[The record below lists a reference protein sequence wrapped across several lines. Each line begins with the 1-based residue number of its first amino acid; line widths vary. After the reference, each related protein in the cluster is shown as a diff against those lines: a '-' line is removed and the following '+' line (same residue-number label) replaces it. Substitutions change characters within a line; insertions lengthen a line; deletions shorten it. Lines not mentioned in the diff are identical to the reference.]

1 MGIQTTVRAIFKQST
16 ICKIT
21 ISLIYDFDLPEQQ
34 KEKGIQS
41 NFGSCLILSLFSGF
55 TTSKSSATTSKT
67 QSEWVGREKGKLNL
81 TSAFNLSAAQSPTS
95 FSYHSEFSHLLY
107 QNRLVEVK
115 FNVNQNQFLLMD
127 LSILLFIPN
136 IHPHVSDEDY
146 LLV

>member
-1 MGIQTTVRAIFKQST
+1 MISTYPSNSKNRASKAI
-16 ICKIT
+16 
-21 ISLIYDFDLPEQQ
+21 LAVA
-34 KEKGIQS
+34 
-41 NFGSCLILSLFSGF
+41 LILSLLSGF

-67 QSEWVGREKGKLNL
+67 QSEWVVREKGKLNL
-81 TSAFNLSAAQSPTS
+81 ISAFNLSAAQSPTS